1 MSGTPLGHGSSDREL
16 TDVEKLKIAAVR
28 THLFVAADTREVFAE
43 RLSRLRNVY
52 QMLAA
57 ERRLGAPEL
66 ARFVTE
72 YNNVRSALAASL
84 YPGREHVPP
93 EIRA

>member
-43 RLSRLRNVY
+43 RLSRLR
-52 QMLAA
+52 
-57 ERRLGAPEL
+57 GALSDPCG
-66 ARFVTE
+66 AK
-72 YNNVRSALAASL
+72 
-84 YPGREHVPP
+84 P
-93 EIRA
+93 RAWLIGVGEVCGGV